1 MWLTIVVGLAGLAI
15 GFGVG
20 RNPGPFRRKAS
31 APDGDGQLAGD
42 RTEDQVH
49 DHPERPVV
57 SPELPTDPSRVEDE
71 TSGDGEP
78 TSIGA
83 EEPAEGGDGAAEGP
97 GVELRPSDIQPV
109 LPLADVG
116 NVQRVAER
124 AQLVLACASLADR
137 LRDRQPALY
146 AVLTRDLASVGVTMR
161 VVDGEPYDVDLYEP
175 VGFEPT
181 ADPAE
186 DLRVAETVRVGV
198 IDHGMVVRPPEVI
211 VYRHMEDGHGG

>member
-1 MWLTIVVGLAGLAI
+1 MWLTIVVGLAALAI
-15 GFGVG
+15 GFAVG

-57 SPELPTDPSRVEDE
+57 SPEPPADIPKGEDE
-71 TSGDGEP
+71 A
-78 TSIGA
+78 A
-83 EEPAEGGDGAAEGP
+83 ELPGGD
-97 GVELRPSDIQPV
+97 LRPPEVQPV
-109 LPLADVG
+109 LPPDVPSADVG
-116 NVQRVAER
+116 AVARVAER

-146 AVLTRDLASVGVTMR
+146 AVLTRDLASVGVTVR
-161 VVDGEPYDVDLYEP
+161 IVDGEPYDVDLYEP

-181 ADPAE
+181 TDPAE

-198 IDHGMVVRPPEVI
+198 IDHGAVVRPPEVI
-211 VYRHMEDGHGG
+211 VYRHMEDGHGV

>member
-1 MWLTIVVGLAGLAI
+1 MWLTIVVGLAALAV

-42 RTEDQVH
+42 RTEDQIH

-57 SPELPTDPSRVEDE
+57 SPELPTDP
-71 TSGDGEP
+71 
-78 TSIGA
+78 
-83 EEPAEGGDGAAEGP
+83 GP
-97 GVELRPSDIQPV
+97 GVELRPPG
-109 LPLADVG
+109 PLADVG

-146 AVLTRDLASVGVTMR
+146 GVLTRDLASVGVTVR

-198 IDHGMVVRPPEVI
+198 IDHGAVVRPPEVI